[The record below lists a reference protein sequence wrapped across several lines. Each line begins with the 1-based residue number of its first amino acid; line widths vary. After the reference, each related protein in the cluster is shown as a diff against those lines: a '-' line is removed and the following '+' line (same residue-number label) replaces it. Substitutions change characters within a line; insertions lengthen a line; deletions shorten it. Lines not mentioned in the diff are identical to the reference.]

1 MATQQGS
8 GFWAD
13 AYTEPK
19 RKYRFLLN
27 FRGIDQWIIKNVN
40 KPSFDVSESEHDFLN
55 YKFYFPGRVTWNS
68 ITVTLVDPVQPDA
81 SKTIQKL
88 LNDSGYVEPSDVNV
102 ESGNPI
108 TISKEKAIQALG
120 NKIYIKQVDP
130 DGRGP
135 IEQWEL
141 NNPWIKSVSF
151 GDLDYSA
158 DDLVEI
164 TMEIRYDWAR
174 CLNVGPGK
182 IAQGARGPMPRRRS

>member
-55 YKFYFPGRVTWNS
+55 YKFYFPGRVTWNT

-164 TMEIRYDWAR
+164 TMEIRYDWVR
-174 CLNVGPGK
+174 CLNVGPEK

>member
-1 MATQQGS
+1 MARQQGS

-19 RKYRFLLN
+19 RKYRFVLS

-55 YKFYFPGRVTWNS
+55 YKFYFPGRVTWNE
-68 ITVTLVDPVQPDA
+68 IQLTLVDPIQPDA
-81 SKTIQKL
+81 SKTIQQL
-88 LNDSGYVEPSDVNV
+88 LRDSGYVYPSDIQAGDADP
-102 ESGNPI
+102 ERPI
-108 TISKEKAIQALG
+108 TISKRKAIQALG

-130 DGRGP
+130 DGKEP
-135 IEQWEL
+135 VEQWEL
-141 NNPWIKSVSF
+141 CNPWIKQVTF

-164 TMEIRYDWAR
+164 QMTIRFDWAR
-174 CLNVGPGK
+174 LLDVGPGQ
-182 IAQGARGPMPRRRS
+182 IAPMQPMRSN